1 MNNRKRTALCLLGA
15 ALCVFMAFG
24 AALALGRYP
33 ITPAALLAG
42 DAMAVR
48 TFTVLRLP
56 RAVMALIGGFGLGA
70 AGFVYQTVFR
80 NPLAS
85 PDIIGVS
92 SGASVGAAFAI
103 LFVSSG
109 ALSTTVCA
117 FAGGLA
123 AVFLSLGL
131 AAAAPGRSKMSL
143 VLAGIAVHA
152 LAQTLLMLLKLTADP
167 EKELASIEYW
177 IMGSLAAV
185 TRSRVWFPVPVVLVC
200 CAAIFALHRQALLL
214 SIEEGEARLLGVR
227 VGAMRLLLLTLA
239 TMTVAAVVS
248 VTGLISFVG
257 LLAPHSARLLAG
269 HNRRSACLLSGLLGS
284 ALLEAVLLRGGLL
297 AALIGIAC
305 GADARAVPAARRPAA
320 SRPTSAAAG
329 RRVGG
334 GAPAAAASGLPD
346 RLCDLGG
353 HAAYHHISERTGE
366 TDAQIVSG
374 DGWVEANAG
383 HDGVR
388 LFRHLYNG
396 HNQNHPG
403 KHVEAAGD
411 GGENRQEHFEKYHVE
426 RHQDAH
432 GAEHPA
438 PAGENFRGVSASAHG
453 KSQRSRNGQHGED
466 HIALRDF

>member
-15 ALCVFMAFG
+15 ALCVFMTFG

-214 SIEEGEARLLGVR
+214 SIEEGEARLL
-227 VGAMRLLLLTLA
+227 
-239 TMTVAAVVS
+239 
-248 VTGLISFVG
+248 
-257 LLAPHSARLLAG
+257 AG

-284 ALLEAVLLRGGLL
+284 ALLL
-297 AALIGIAC
+297 AADTLAKT
-305 GADARAVPAARRPAA
+305 AA
-320 SRPTSAAAG
+320 STELPVSIFTSLLGVPFLLYLILRPG
-329 RRVGG
+329 RD
-334 GAPAAAASGLPD
+334 AS
-346 RLCDLGG
+346 
-353 HAAYHHISERTGE
+353 
-366 TDAQIVSG
+366 
-374 DGWVEANAG
+374 
-383 HDGVR
+383 
-388 LFRHLYNG
+388 
-396 HNQNHPG
+396 
-403 KHVEAAGD
+403 
-411 GGENRQEHFEKYHVE
+411 
-426 RHQDAH
+426 
-432 GAEHPA
+432 
-438 PAGENFRGVSASAHG
+438 
-453 KSQRSRNGQHGED
+453 
-466 HIALRDF
+466 

>member
-15 ALCVFMAFG
+15 ALCVFMTFG

-56 RAVMALIGGFGLGA
+56 RAVMALIGGFGLGV

-131 AAAAPGRSKMSL
+131 AAKAQTVVDSKMSL

-284 ALLEAVLLRGGLL
+284 ALLL
-297 AALIGIAC
+297 AADTLAKT
-305 GADARAVPAARRPAA
+305 AA
-320 SRPTSAAAG
+320 STELPVSIFTSLLGVPFLLYLILRPG
-329 RRVGG
+329 RD
-334 GAPAAAASGLPD
+334 AS
-346 RLCDLGG
+346 
-353 HAAYHHISERTGE
+353 
-366 TDAQIVSG
+366 
-374 DGWVEANAG
+374 
-383 HDGVR
+383 
-388 LFRHLYNG
+388 
-396 HNQNHPG
+396 
-403 KHVEAAGD
+403 
-411 GGENRQEHFEKYHVE
+411 
-426 RHQDAH
+426 
-432 GAEHPA
+432 
-438 PAGENFRGVSASAHG
+438 
-453 KSQRSRNGQHGED
+453 
-466 HIALRDF
+466 

>member
-15 ALCVFMAFG
+15 ALCVFMTFG

-117 FAGGLA
+117 L

-227 VGAMRLLLLTLA
+227 VGAMRLLLLMLA
-239 TMTVAAVVS
+239 TMTVSAVVS

-284 ALLEAVLLRGGLL
+284 ALLL
-297 AALIGIAC
+297 AADTLAKT
-305 GADARAVPAARRPAA
+305 AA
-320 SRPTSAAAG
+320 STELPVSIFTSLLGVPFLLYLILWPG
-329 RRVGG
+329 RD
-334 GAPAAAASGLPD
+334 AS
-346 RLCDLGG
+346 
-353 HAAYHHISERTGE
+353 
-366 TDAQIVSG
+366 
-374 DGWVEANAG
+374 
-383 HDGVR
+383 
-388 LFRHLYNG
+388 
-396 HNQNHPG
+396 
-403 KHVEAAGD
+403 
-411 GGENRQEHFEKYHVE
+411 
-426 RHQDAH
+426 
-432 GAEHPA
+432 
-438 PAGENFRGVSASAHG
+438 
-453 KSQRSRNGQHGED
+453 
-466 HIALRDF
+466 

>member
-15 ALCVFMAFG
+15 ALCVFMTFG

-109 ALSTTVCA
+109 ALSTTVSA

-248 VTGLISFVG
+248 VVG

-284 ALLEAVLLRGGLL
+284 ALLL
-297 AALIGIAC
+297 AADTLAKT
-305 GADARAVPAARRPAA
+305 AA
-320 SRPTSAAAG
+320 STELPISIFTSLLGVPFLLYLILWPG
-329 RRVGG
+329 RD
-334 GAPAAAASGLPD
+334 AS
-346 RLCDLGG
+346 
-353 HAAYHHISERTGE
+353 
-366 TDAQIVSG
+366 
-374 DGWVEANAG
+374 
-383 HDGVR
+383 
-388 LFRHLYNG
+388 
-396 HNQNHPG
+396 
-403 KHVEAAGD
+403 
-411 GGENRQEHFEKYHVE
+411 
-426 RHQDAH
+426 
-432 GAEHPA
+432 
-438 PAGENFRGVSASAHG
+438 
-453 KSQRSRNGQHGED
+453 
-466 HIALRDF
+466 

>member
-15 ALCVFMAFG
+15 ALCVFMTFG

-131 AAAAPGRSKMSL
+131 AAAAPGHSKMSL

-185 TRSRVWFPVPVVLVC
+185 TRSRVWFPAPVVLVC

-227 VGAMRLLLLTLA
+227 VGAMRLLLLMLA
-239 TMTVAAVVS
+239 TMTVSAVVS

-284 ALLEAVLLRGGLL
+284 ALLL
-297 AALIGIAC
+297 AADTLAKT
-305 GADARAVPAARRPAA
+305 AA
-320 SRPTSAAAG
+320 STELPVSIFTSLLGVPFLLYLILQPG
-329 RRVGG
+329 RD
-334 GAPAAAASGLPD
+334 AS
-346 RLCDLGG
+346 
-353 HAAYHHISERTGE
+353 
-366 TDAQIVSG
+366 
-374 DGWVEANAG
+374 
-383 HDGVR
+383 
-388 LFRHLYNG
+388 
-396 HNQNHPG
+396 
-403 KHVEAAGD
+403 
-411 GGENRQEHFEKYHVE
+411 
-426 RHQDAH
+426 
-432 GAEHPA
+432 
-438 PAGENFRGVSASAHG
+438 
-453 KSQRSRNGQHGED
+453 
-466 HIALRDF
+466 